1 MAAATFDE
9 VGSDD
14 SIQQLGQAGGMDQ
27 AEIVWSK
34 MQTLKEKYFEDM
46 KDLFNML
53 ATKSRQAMPQE
64 QLHKLNHYK
73 TVLQRMMPYLV
84 AAKGA
89 LPKEFKQDKVEAFEK
104 QIVSIME
111 TFKRR
116 RQLPQQSQ
124 QQATL
129 GQAQA
134 GQQPQQAPQNLQAD
148 VKSGQIPQMNSP
160 LSAAAELQSNNA
172 SNNSFPFLQSNVTS
186 IQQAMGVAT
195 QPSPLNNLAGA
206 NATALHQNNTASFP
220 QNAINPLQMN
230 VAGIQPQQQDQHFHQ
245 NRLFK
250 DQEQSK
256 QLQVRQLQ
264 QQQQQHQ
271 LQKQQAHLAQQ
282 TQLQPLS
289 ADASTDS
296 KMVKHAALMKQ
307 MLLNQTHQQVNTR
320 NILQQLQQQQQ
331 QQQQQKGPSLHA
343 AASPQTPPPSQLSP
357 QNDLQNMANSA
368 LLIPKVGTPLQ
379 ASTPPFMAPSPSPV
393 AEDSEIKPSTP
404 AVPVAAPLVGGQVFH
419 SAVAT
424 PSGPSAAIGTPGLSV
439 SPLLDCTP
447 SPQIT
452 NLQDRAQTY
461 VAGSADERQS
471 ITEPP
476 MKRLIRAINNMSPR
490 ALDSAVADMSLLV
503 NLADKLGGSAP
514 GAQSRAAVGEDLAQ
528 LTKCRTQA
536 RVLSSPDGG
545 AIAKKVRRRV
555 DSLALSLIS
564 SDGSVV
570 NSLQK
575 MRSPELETESTATSK
590 IKRSRLEINLL
601 EEIDRIN
608 DKLIETRVEI
618 DPQGNKK
625 AASDGKDGI
634 AVKCVY
640 NAISVK
646 PNSNLRNNSLHI
658 AFPPLRLLI
667 PPQYPHCSP
676 ILLED
681 ESAPSSND
689 LLPVQAWETFK
700 RTARG
705 LPQPVLLG
713 DMVKA
718 WDSSAYDTILEA
730 AIGQGGGSFS
740 SRYGTWKPCVYT

>member
-1 MAAATFDE
+1 
-9 VGSDD
+9 
-14 SIQQLGQAGGMDQ
+14 MDQ

-34 MQTLKEKYFEDM
+34 MQTLKEKYLEDM

-53 ATKSRQAMPQE
+53 ATKSRQPMPQE

-73 TVLQRMMPYLV
+73 TVLHRMMPYLE
-84 AAKGA
+84 AAKGN

-104 QIVSIME
+104 QIVGIME
-111 TFKRR
+111 TFRRR
-116 RQLPQQSQ
+116 RQVPQQSQ
-124 QQATL
+124 QQAAV

-134 GQQPQQAPQNLQAD
+134 VQQPQQAPQNLQSD
-148 VKSGQIPQMNSP
+148 GKSGQIPQMNSP

-172 SNNSFPFLQSNVTS
+172 SINSFPFLQSNVTS
-186 IQQAMGVAT
+186 IPQAMGVAT
-195 QPSPLNNLAGA
+195 QPPPLNSLAGA

-220 QNAINPLQMN
+220 QNAMNPLQMN
-230 VAGIQPQQQDQHFHQ
+230 VAGIQPQQQDQHFQQ

-250 DQEQSK
+250 DQEQSN
-256 QLQVRQLQ
+256 QLQVRPLQ
-264 QQQQQHQ
+264 Q
-271 LQKQQAHLAQQ
+271 
-282 TQLQPLS
+282 QPLS

-296 KMVKHAALMKQ
+296 KMAKHAALMKQ
-307 MLLNQTHQQVNTR
+307 MILNQTHQQANTR
-320 NILQQLQQQQQ
+320 NIFQQLQQQQQ
-331 QQQQQKGPSLHA
+331 QQQRGPSLHA

-357 QNDLQNMANSA
+357 QNDLQNMANPA

-379 ASTPPFMAPSPSPV
+379 ASTPPVMVPSPSPV
-393 AEDSEIKPSTP
+393 AEDYEIKPSIP
-404 AVPVAAPLVGGQVFH
+404 AVPVGAPLVGGQVSH

-439 SPLLDCTP
+439 STLLDYTP

-452 NLQDRAQTY
+452 NLQDRAQSY
-461 VAGSADERQS
+461 VTGSVDERQCL
-471 ITEPP
+471 TEPP
-476 MKRLIRAINNMSPR
+476 MKRLIRAINNMSPQ

-528 LTKCRTQA
+528 LTKCRSQA
-536 RVLSSPDGG
+536 RVLSSPDGD
-545 AIAKKVRRRV
+545 AIAKKVKRRV
-555 DSLALSLIS
+555 DSLALTLIS
-564 SDGSVV
+564 SDGSMV

-575 MRSPELETESTATSK
+575 MSSPDLETESTVTSK
-590 IKRSRLEINLL
+590 IKRSRLEISLL
-601 EEIDRIN
+601 EEIDHIN

-618 DPQGNKK
+618 DPEGNKE
-625 AASDGKDGI
+625 AATDGKDGV
-634 AVKCVY
+634 AVRCVY
-640 NAISVK
+640 NAITVK
-646 PNSNLRNNSLHI
+646 PSVNLRNNSLYL
-658 AFPPLRLLI
+658 AFPPLRLLV

-681 ESAPSSND
+681 ESAPSSNN
-689 LLPVQAWETFK
+689 LLPSQAWDAFK
-700 RTARG
+700 RTVCC